1 MSFNGSKTSCA
12 LMDPFLCFP
21 FWNLMCFG
29 GPKNLMFFDGPFP
42 SWNLMCFDGPK
53 NLMCFDG
60 PTCVPPLRKPH
71 VFWWTQKPHVFWWTL
86 YLMWFDGPFGSTK
99 THECPKVHWF
109 LLLKIF
115 LMHWIIDHISHLHS
129 LLNEW
134 LRKQIA
140 KFWYSNSFLSFKH
153 QTLNPQNQ
161 I

>member
-1 MSFNGSKTSCA
+1 
-12 LMDPFLCFP
+12 MDPFLCFP

-86 YLMWFDGPFGSTK
+86 YLMWFDGPFRSIK
-99 THECPKVHWF
+99 THECQLFRCVKVLMPFLNVGAKIFSSNSKVLWSPWIHWF
-109 LLLKIF
+109 TKPVRFYSSKYHNLTT
-115 LMHWIIDHISHLHS
+115 SHFS
-129 LLNEW
+129 TGWVFENQCGS
-134 LRKQIA
+134 RKED
-140 KFWYSNSFLSFKH
+140 L
-153 QTLNPQNQ
+153 
-161 I
+161 